1 MMQDVFMTVAMLAEY
16 RGESTRSA
24 RRLIASGKV
33 PVYRDG
39 GRPRVLKSEVDNYM
53 KSCRVEPRQQPSDL
67 KSLLESIYANVV
79 ARKGGAK

>member
-1 MMQDVFMTVAMLAEY
+1 MMQDGFMTVTMLAAY

-24 RRLIASGKV
+24 RRFMASGKV

-39 GRPRVLKSEVDNYM
+39 GRPRVLKSEVDNFM

-67 KSLLESIYANVV
+67 KSWLESIS
-79 ARKGGAK
+79 AKVLAKKRGVK